1 MKMPDDYIKKIL
13 GYSSITDLIENLYLS
28 SLIEANNNV
37 SQIDNIADF
46 SENEIRNEF
55 EYEICFKSEKLSN
68 FIANR
73 TIFLGVENQ
82 IIKEDKQ
89 KKRTDIEFNI
99 PFLKFIIE
107 CKKVKSVSKT
117 QYIDSGISRFIDD
130 EYTNENDKFA
140 GMCSFI
146 VQNDVNKLISGIK
159 EKVKQYKFLKINHNP
174 ICNFSKSFSSIHQ
187 KNSISEIFIY
197 HLFFDMRKDE
207 W

>member
-1 MKMPDDYIKKIL
+1 MKMPDFYINEIL
-13 GYSSITDLIENLYLS
+13 GFNSIPDLIENLYLKS
-28 SLIEANNNV
+28 MIEASNNV

-55 EYEICFKSEKLSN
+55 EYEICFKSKKLSG

-73 TIFLGVENQ
+73 TVFLGVENQ

-99 PFLKFIIE
+99 PKLKFIIE
-107 CKKVKSVSKT
+107 CKKVRSVSKS
-117 QYIDSGISRFIDD
+117 QYIDSGISRFIKN

-146 VQNDVNKLISGIK
+146 VQNDVNKLINGIK
-159 EKVKQYKFLKINHNP
+159 EKVKQYKFVKLNNNT
-174 ICNFSKSFSSIHQ
+174 ICNFQYSFSSVHN
-187 KNSISEIFIY
+187 KFDNSDILIY
-197 HLFFDMRKDE
+197 HLFFDMKGK
-207 W
+207 